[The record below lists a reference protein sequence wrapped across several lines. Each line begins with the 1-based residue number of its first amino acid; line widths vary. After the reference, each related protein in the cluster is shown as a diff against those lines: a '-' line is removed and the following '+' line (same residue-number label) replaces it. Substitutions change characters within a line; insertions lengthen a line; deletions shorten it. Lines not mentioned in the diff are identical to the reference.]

1 MSSIS
6 AVINV
11 TQSEISDLKHALRS
25 VRSLVDEI
33 ILIDMASGVN
43 LTPLAHRYQAKIYPH
58 ELIPVVEPARNFG
71 ISKATCDWV
80 LLLDP
85 DERLTPELKLELK
98 RISNRDDIDYVRIP
112 RKNIIFKKWLH
123 YSGSWPDYL
132 IRFFRKGTVTWSS
145 KIHSQPNLRGN
156 GLSLQEE
163 PDFAIKHYNY
173 KSVSAYLSKALRYSH
188 KKAKELLQNQ
198 NYHFKL
204 ADLLLKPIQE
214 FNSRYFNQK
223 GYKDGLP
230 GLVFCLLQASQEI
243 LIYSL
248 VWDQSKDRRVLVNRK
263 SLISA
268 FSQAIYEFG
277 HWYTSFLFYEYTKNP
292 LKFLIFR
299 LRQLLNRITKNL

>member
-6 AVINV
+6 VVINV

-25 VRSLVDEI
+25 VRTIANEI
-33 ILIDMASGVN
+33 ILVDMASGIN
-43 LTPLAHRYQAKIYPH
+43 LLPIAHQYQAKIYPH

-71 ISKATCDWV
+71 ISKATSQWV

-85 DERLTPELKLELK
+85 DERLTPELRAELK
-98 RISNRDDIDYVRIP
+98 KISQRSDIDYVRIP

-145 KIHSQPNLRGN
+145 KIHSQPSLSGT
-156 GLSLQEE
+156 GLNLQED
-163 PDFAIKHYNY
+163 PSLAIKHYNY
-173 KSVSAYLSKALRYSH
+173 KSVSTYLSKALRYSH
-188 KKAKELLQNQ
+188 KKAKELLTSPS
-198 NYHFKL
+198 YHFKL
-204 ADLLLKPIQE
+204 SDLLLKPIQE

-230 GLVFCLLQASQEI
+230 GLVFCLLQASQEV

-248 VWDQSKDRRVLVNRK
+248 VWDQSKDRRVLVNRH
-263 SLISA
+263 SLVSA
-268 FSQAIYEFG
+268 FGQSIYEFG
-277 HWYTSFLFYEYTKNP
+277 HWYTSFLFQEYTQNP
-292 LKFLIFR
+292 IKFFIFR
-299 LRQLLNRITKNL
+299 LRQLLNRLSKNL